1 MVGGAFYA
9 PPRPRL
15 SLQTPA
21 SDRVNPK
28 DISHYM
34 PTNFVYL
41 KIDDVGAG
49 ADATLGN
56 KSLYLLIH
64 EIN

>member
-1 MVGGAFYA
+1 
-9 PPRPRL
+9 
-15 SLQTPA
+15 
-21 SDRVNPK
+21 
-28 DISHYM
+28 M

-64 EIN
+64 ETN

>member
-21 SDRVNPK
+21 SDRVN
-28 DISHYM
+28 
-34 PTNFVYL
+34 L
-41 KIDDVGAG
+41 VGG
-49 ADATLGN
+49 GFW
-56 KSLYLLIH
+56 YELIKAKP
-64 EIN
+64 ELSKMGLSNQPAFEFGDFMTRYW